1 MTFIAKTYRIRRVGM
16 TYFSLTFLYAL
27 YIGKGKEIKK
37 MTDEKLVE
45 NNMQTS
51 VINEVQTV
59 TERPVPPIR
68 EEIPFRK
75 KKGQGNILSSVIGFA
90 LGFLFGGAKF
100 PLNTYPLGCA
110 LVAALPKNTV
120 AAMLGIL
127 VRTGYLYLN
136 GEDLLLP
143 IVCSTSLMVCRVV
156 LNIILFGKN
165 NLAKAGCLQ
174 DKLSMKML
182 LCAVFVLGT
191 SLVDVVYAG
200 AVPYVILRAAL
211 SAVVSVA
218 FTLLFSFFFDEE
230 YRYHPVFEAGFG
242 AFCLAATL
250 GSASFAIGE
259 FSVGLAVAF
268 AVTLYA
274 GFLGSPTRSA
284 SVGLLCGTVS
294 GGFFGPVFALA
305 GLVAGIFSESYV
317 FFGGIGSLLV
327 TVCSALY
334 FGTTGSVM
342 EILPELSCSALIVT
356 AFAMLRLLPKEG
368 FPEHSFARGKE
379 DAAAVL
385 WSEHC
390 EAEVEK
396 RMIGL
401 SKAMDSLSCMVQGL
415 SERFRRPN
423 SEKLTENSLE
433 IWESYCR
440 DCPNEN
446 TCKGVSELESE
457 KIAAKLSAGLLSGVR
472 MDRERLYEITRI
484 RCPHLEDLAL
494 EMNALS
500 ARMIEDA
507 IRDDKTKVFA
517 LDYGIMSKIFADIAV
532 RNKEKIPPDKT
543 LSERLRKAF
552 YREGLCAEQVVVCG
566 ERKKTVIV
574 TGEAIAKTELRTRDI
589 RLICERVCGM
599 SFGEPRFMMQ
609 DGKSAFIL
617 ENLPLY
623 KAEAVMKQVAKKG
636 EIVCGDSMAAV
647 YGGEDYFYCFLCDGM
662 GSGEEAAL
670 TSKLC
675 RVFLEKMLVCG
686 NPKST
691 TLEMLN
697 NLLCSRNTECFATVD
712 ICEIDLFSGVA
723 SFLKSGAIP
732 SFVMRDGHLY
742 KISGG
747 SFPIGIL
754 PQVSAAH
761 TDFELCDGDVIV
773 LCSDGIVSDAD
784 ALDGEDTARFSDLLV
799 REWTDDLEVL
809 ADKVLTYSSDFSVR
823 VDDMTVAFLKITKI
837 NGR

>member
-1 MTFIAKTYRIRRVGM
+1 
-16 TYFSLTFLYAL
+16 
-27 YIGKGKEIKK
+27 
-37 MTDEKLVE
+37 MTDEKLKEKNTQATVKKE
-45 NNMQTS
+45 TKAITKKPSRS
-51 VINEVQTV
+51 VRGQ
-59 TERPVPPIR
+59 PPSETQGR
-68 EEIPFRK
+68 FRR
-75 KKGQGNILSSVIGFA
+75 IISAAFGFG
-90 LGFLFGGAKF
+90 LGFVFSGTKF

-110 LVAALPKNTV
+110 LVSALPRNTV

-127 VRTGYLYLN
+127 LRTGYLYSQ

-143 IVCSTSLMVCRVV
+143 IICSATLLICRVI
-156 LNIILFGKN
+156 LNVILFGRDELIFLKR
-165 NLAKAGCLQ
+165 LPDGI
-174 DKLSMKML
+174 SMKIL
-182 LCAVFVLGT
+182 LCAVFVFGI
-191 SLVDVVYAG
+191 SLAEVLYGGVT
-200 AVPYVILRAAL
+200 PYGILRTVL
-211 SAVVSVA
+211 LTIVSIS
-218 FTLLFSFFFDEE
+218 FTLLFSFFFDED
-230 YRYHPVFEAGFG
+230 YRHNPVFEAGFG
-242 AFCLAATL
+242 ALCFSVSFGCLPFEVD
-250 GSASFAIGE
+250 G
-259 FSVGLAVAF
+259 FSVGLAIAF
-268 AVTLYA
+268 AITLYT
-274 GFLGSPTRSA
+274 GFLGVPTRSA
-284 SVGLLCGTVS
+284 SIGLLCGTVS

-305 GLVAGIFSESYV
+305 GLVAGIFSDSYA
-317 FFGGIGSLLV
+317 FFGGIGALLV
-327 TVCSALY
+327 TVCSILY
-334 FGTTGSVM
+334 FGTAESVM
-342 EILPELSCSALIVT
+342 EILPELSVAAVVVT
-356 AFAMLRLLPKEG
+356 FFAVCKLLPRER
-368 FPEHSFARGKE
+368 FPEFSLVPEKE
-379 DAAAVL
+379 NTAAVL
-385 WSEHC
+385 WTKHRET
-390 EAEVEK
+390 EMEK
-396 RMIGL
+396 RMLGL

-415 SERFRRPN
+415 SERFRRP
-423 SEKLTENSLE
+423 SPEKLTENSLA
-433 IWESYCR
+433 IWEAYCR

-446 TCKGVSELESE
+446 TCKGISELESE
-457 KIAAKLSAGLLSGVR
+457 KISAKLSSGLLSGTK

-484 RCPHLEDLAL
+484 RCPHLEELAL

-500 ARMIEDA
+500 SKMIEDA

-517 LDYGIMSKIFADIAV
+517 LDYEVMSEIFSDIAV
-532 RNKEKIPPDKT
+532 RSKTKIPADRV

-552 YREGLCAEQVVVCG
+552 YHAGLKAEHVLVCG
-566 ERKKTVIV
+566 DRKKTVIV
-574 TGEAIAKTELRTRDI
+574 TGEAIAKTELHPQEI
-589 RLICERVCGM
+589 RAVCESVC
-599 SFGEPRFMMQ
+599 SVRFGAPQFVLEE
-609 DGKSAFIL
+609 GKSAFIL
-617 ENLPLY
+617 QTLPLY
-623 KAEAVMKQVAKKG
+623 KAEAVMKQLPKKG
-636 EIVCGDSMAAV
+636 EIVCGDSIASASS
-647 YGGEDYFYCFLCDGM
+647 GEDYFYCFLCDGM

-686 NPKST
+686 NPKAI